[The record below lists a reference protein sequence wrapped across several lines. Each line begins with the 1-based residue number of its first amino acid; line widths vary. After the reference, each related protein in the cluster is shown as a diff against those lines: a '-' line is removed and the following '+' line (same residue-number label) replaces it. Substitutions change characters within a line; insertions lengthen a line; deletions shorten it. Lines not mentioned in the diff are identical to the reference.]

1 MLHSLL
7 NRQLKKCELRETEN
21 PEKEQW
27 QDFLERINRTYT
39 ESDQERY
46 LIERSLMI
54 SSREMQEVYEQLQES
69 ETRYALAAKGANDGL
84 WDWDL
89 VTDDVYYSPR
99 WMEILGIEADDNT
112 PHCKNSWLERIH
124 PDDKTA
130 VSDDL
135 TAHLKGDARNFQ
147 NEHRIMHT
155 DGEYRWVLVRG
166 MAVRASDHRAF
177 RIAGSMSDITERKS
191 AEEKLAHDA
200 VHDALTG
207 LPNRK
212 KLMERMAR
220 SIKRIKFNS
229 NYGFAVL
236 FIDLDRFKTINDSLG
251 HQAGDELLLIIT
263 EKLSELVRPSD
274 MVARLGGDEFVV
286 VLENVRS
293 KARVGQIA
301 ERILACLQKPNEIA
315 GHQIYSSAS
324 IGVVLAS
331 PVYDKPD
338 DLVRDA
344 DIAMYRAKVK
354 GKARFEIYD
363 SKMHSGAVSLLQMEM
378 DLRRA
383 IDRDEFTLNY
393 QPIVSL
399 NSEKIVGFEALI
411 RWNHPTRGNIPPN
424 DFIPV
429 AEETGLI
436 LPIGNWVLREACSQ
450 MQQWREKY
458 ALANSLVVNV
468 NLSARQLEQKDM
480 VKQIAQI
487 LKETKLDPACL
498 KLEITESVIMKN
510 AEETITK
517 VRQLREMGVLL
528 SIDDFGTGYS
538 SLSYLHRFPID
549 TLKVDRSFVN
559 LIGAEGEHSEI
570 IQTIITLAYNLGMDV
585 VAEGVETAE
594 QLDFLRQVNCNYG
607 QGYFYSRPVTN
618 LLAAEMIEELKRD
631 EFIFT
636 DFLPEDIRINEK
648 YTH

>member
-1 MLHSLL
+1 MVHSLL
-7 NRQLKKCELRETEN
+7 NRQLKKCQLDEETC
-21 PEKEQW
+21 PEQEQW
-27 QDFLERINRTYT
+27 QDFLERINRAYT
-39 ESDQERY
+39 EADQERY

-54 SSREMQEVYEQLQES
+54 SSQEMQEVYEQLRES
-69 ETRYALAAKGANDGL
+69 ETRYALAAQGANDGL

-89 VTDDVYYSPR
+89 VTGEVYHSPR
-99 WMEILGIEADDNT
+99 WMEILGIGADENILFT
-112 PHCKNSWLERIH
+112 KKCWLERIH
-124 PDDKTA
+124 PDDRDA
-130 VSDDL
+130 VADEL
-135 TAHLKGDARNFQ
+135 KAHLKDEAKNFRS
-147 NEHRIMHT
+147 EHRILHT
-155 DGEYRWVLVRG
+155 DGEYRWVLIRG
-166 MAVRASDHRAF
+166 MAVRDSDGKAF

-212 KLMERMAR
+212 KLMARLGR
-220 SIKRIKFNS
+220 SIQRIKHNS

-263 EKLSELVRPSD
+263 EKLTQLVRPSD

-293 KARVGQIA
+293 RERVSQIA
-301 ERILACLQKPNEIA
+301 ERILNCLQEPNEIA

-324 IGVVLAS
+324 IGIVLAS
-331 PVYDKPD
+331 PAYDQPD

-354 GKARFEIYD
+354 GKARFEIYN
-363 SKMHSGAVSLLQMEM
+363 SKMHSGAISLLQMEM

-383 IDRDEFTLNY
+383 IDRDEFTLHY

-411 RWNHPTRGNIPPN
+411 RWNHPTRGIIMPN
-424 DFIPV
+424 DFISV

-436 LPIGNWVLREACSQ
+436 LPIGNWVLREACVQ
-450 MQQWREKY
+450 MQQWREEY
-458 ALANSLVVNV
+458 SLANSLVVNV
-468 NLSARQLEQKDM
+468 NLSARQLEQKDL
-480 VKQIAQI
+480 VEQITRI

-517 VRQLREMGVLL
+517 VLKLREMGVLL

-570 IQTIITLAYNLGMDV
+570 IQTIITLAFNLGMDV

-594 QLDFLRQVNCNYG
+594 QLEFLRQVNCNYG
-607 QGYFYSRPVTN
+607 QGHLYSRPVTN
-618 LLAAEMIEELKRD
+618 LVAADMIKELKRD

-636 DFLPEDIRINEK
+636 GFQSEDIPVNEK
-648 YTH
+648 YTN

>member
-21 PEKEQW
+21 PKKEQW

-46 LIERSLMI
+46 LLERSLMI
-54 SSREMQEVYEQLQES
+54 SSREMQEVYEQLQKS

-89 VTDDVYYSPR
+89 VTGDVYYSPR
-99 WMEILGIEADDNT
+99 WMEILGIESDDKLL
-112 PHCKNSWLERIH
+112 PCKNCWLERIH
-124 PDDKTA
+124 PEDRDA
-130 VSDDL
+130 VSTEL
-135 TAHLKGDARNFQ
+135 EAHLKGETASFR
-147 NEHRIMHT
+147 NEHRIKHT
-155 DGEYRWVLVRG
+155 DGTYRWVLIRG
-166 MAVRASDHRAF
+166 MAVRDNGGKAV

-212 KLMERMAR
+212 KLMERLAR
-220 SIKRIKFNS
+220 SIKRIKHNS

-293 KARVGQIA
+293 KERVSQIA
-301 ERILACLQKPNEIA
+301 ERILTCLQKPNEIS
-315 GHQIYSSAS
+315 GQQIYSSAS
-324 IGVVLAS
+324 IGIVLAS
-331 PVYDKPD
+331 PAYDQPD

-344 DIAMYRAKVK
+344 DIAMYRSKVK

-363 SKMHSGAVSLLQMEM
+363 SKMHSSAVSLLQMEM

-411 RWNHPTRGNIPPN
+411 RWNHPTRGNIPPD

-458 ALANSLVVNV
+458 SLANSLIVNV
-468 NLSARQLEQKDM
+468 NLSARQLEQKDL
-480 VKQIAQI
+480 VKQIARI

-510 AEETITK
+510 AEETITT
-517 VRQLREMGVLL
+517 VRKLREMGVLL

-594 QLDFLRQVNCNYG
+594 QLEFLRQVNCNYG

-618 LLAAEMIEELKRD
+618 LLAAEMIEKLKSD
-631 EFIFT
+631 EFVLNRFSI
-636 DFLPEDIRINEK
+636 
-648 YTH
+648 

>member
-21 PEKEQW
+21 PKKEQW
-27 QDFLERINRTYT
+27 QDFLEHINRTYT

-46 LIERSLMI
+46 LLERSLMI

-89 VTDDVYYSPR
+89 VTGDVYYSPR
-99 WMEILGIEADDNT
+99 WMEILGIESDDKLL
-112 PHCKNSWLERIH
+112 PCKNCWLERIH
-124 PDDKTA
+124 PEDRDA
-130 VSDDL
+130 VSTEL
-135 TAHLKGDARNFQ
+135 EAHLKGETASFR
-147 NEHRIMHT
+147 NEHRIKHT
-155 DGEYRWVLVRG
+155 DGTYRWVLIRG
-166 MAVRASDHRAF
+166 MAVRDNGGKAV

-212 KLMERMAR
+212 KLMERLAR
-220 SIKRIKFNS
+220 SIKRIKHNS

-263 EKLSELVRPSD
+263 EKLTELVRPSD

-293 KARVGQIA
+293 KEKVSQIA
-301 ERILACLQKPNEIA
+301 ERILTCLQKPNEIS
-315 GHQIYSSAS
+315 GQQIYSSAS
-324 IGVVLAS
+324 IGIVLAS
-331 PVYDKPD
+331 PLYDKPD

-344 DIAMYRAKVK
+344 DIAMYRSKVK

-363 SKMHSGAVSLLQMEM
+363 SKMHSSAVSLLQMEM

-383 IDRDEFTLNY
+383 IDRAEFTLNY

-411 RWNHPTRGNIPPN
+411 RWNHPTRGNIPPD

-458 ALANSLVVNV
+458 SLANSLIVNV
-468 NLSARQLEQKDM
+468 NLSARQLEQKDL
-480 VKQIAQI
+480 VKQIARI

-517 VRQLREMGVLL
+517 VRKLREMGVLL

-594 QLDFLRQVNCNYG
+594 QLKFLRQVNCNYG
-607 QGYFYSRPVTN
+607 QGYFYSHPVTN
-618 LLAAEMIEELKRD
+618 LLAAEMIEELKRN
-631 EFIFT
+631 EFVLA
-636 DFLPEDIRINEK
+636 DFLSEDVSLNEK

>member
-7 NRQLKKCELRETEN
+7 NRQLKKCELRESEY

-46 LIERSLMI
+46 LLERSLMI

-89 VTDDVYYSPR
+89 VTGDVYYSPR
-99 WMEILGIEADDNT
+99 WMEILGIESDDKLL
-112 PHCKNSWLERIH
+112 PCKNCWLERIH
-124 PDDKTA
+124 PDDRDT
-130 VSDDL
+130 VSTEL
-135 TAHLKGDARNFQ
+135 EAHLKCETTSFR
-147 NEHRIMHT
+147 NEHRIKHT
-155 DGEYRWVLVRG
+155 DGTYRWVLIRG
-166 MAVRASDHRAF
+166 MAVSDNGGKAV

-212 KLMERMAR
+212 KLMERLAR
-220 SIKRIKFNS
+220 SIKRIKHNS

-263 EKLSELVRPSD
+263 EKLGELVRPSD
-274 MVARLGGDEFVV
+274 MVARLGGDEFVI

-293 KARVGQIA
+293 KEKVSQIA
-301 ERILACLQKPNEIA
+301 ERILTCLQKPNEIS
-315 GHQIYSSAS
+315 GQQIYSSAS

-331 PVYDKPD
+331 PAYDQPD

-344 DIAMYRAKVK
+344 DIAMYRSKVK
-354 GKARFEIYD
+354 GKGRFEIYD
-363 SKMHSGAVSLLQMEM
+363 SKMRSSAVSLLQMEM

-399 NSEKIVGFEALI
+399 DSEKIVGFEALI
-411 RWNHPTRGNIPPN
+411 RWHHPTLGNIPPD

-450 MQQWREKY
+450 MQQWRENY
-458 ALANSLVVNV
+458 SLANSLIVNV
-468 NLSARQLEQKDM
+468 NLSARQLEQKDL
-480 VKQIAQI
+480 VKQIARI
-487 LKETKLDPACL
+487 LKDTKLDPACL

-517 VRQLREMGVLL
+517 VRKLREMGVLL

-570 IQTIITLAYNLGMDV
+570 IQTIITLAFNLGMDV

-594 QLDFLRQVNCNYG
+594 QLEFLRHVNCSYG

-618 LLAAEMIEELKRD
+618 LLAAEMIEELKRN
-631 EFIFT
+631 EFVLA
-636 DFLPEDIRINEK
+636 DFLSEDVGLNEK